1 MTTTAIFVETTP
13 NETVIS
19 DIRLSNE
26 AVFETVLRQY
36 YAPLCR
42 YARPI
47 LGDGDEAEEV
57 VQTVFLTIW
66 ERRESL
72 LITTSLKAYLYRA
85 VRNRC
90 LNRLNQQSVQAGHRQ
105 QAATELYADVASPT
119 QALLAD
125 ELSSRLQHA
134 IARLPE
140 QCRRAFE
147 LSRFEE
153 LSYKEI
159 ADRLGIAAKT
169 VENQIGKALRILR
182 TELSDYLPLFF
193 LLAWAAVA

>member
-1 MTTTAIFVETTP
+1 VQTNPDDSLIGA
-13 NETVIS
+13 
-19 DIRLSNE
+19 IRLGNE
-26 AVFETVLRQY
+26 AVFEEIFRQH

-42 YARPI
+42 YAQSI
-47 LGDGDEAEEV
+47 LHDADEAEEM

-66 ERRESL
+66 ERRETL

-85 VRNRC
+85 VHNRC
-90 LNRLNQQSVQAGHRQ
+90 LNRLEQQQTQANHRLR
-105 QAATELYADVASPT
+105 AATELYADVPSPN
-119 QALLAD
+119 QAVLAD
-125 ELSSRLQHA
+125 ELSQHLQRA
-134 IARLPE
+134 IETLPD

-159 ADRLGIAAKT
+159 AERLGIAIKT

-182 TELSDYLPLFF
+182 TELSDYLPLLL
-193 LLAWAAVA
+193 LLAGEPFR

>member
-1 MTTTAIFVETTP
+1 MQTNPDETL
-13 NETVIS
+13 IG
-19 DIRLSNE
+19 DIRIGNE
-26 AVFETVLRQY
+26 AVFETIFRQY

-47 LGDGDEAEEV
+47 LSDSDEAEEV
-57 VQTVFLTIW
+57 VQNVFLTIW
-66 ERRESL
+66 ERRETL

-85 VRNRC
+85 VHNRC

-105 QAATELYADVASPT
+105 QAATELYTDAISPT
-119 QALLAD
+119 QSLLAD
-125 ELSSRLQHA
+125 ELSTRLHRA
-134 IARLPE
+134 IGQLPE

-159 ADRLGIAAKT
+159 ADRLGIATKT
-169 VENQIGKALRILR
+169 VENQIGKALRFLR
-182 TELSDYLPLFF
+182 TELSDYLPLLF
-193 LLAWAAVA
+193 LLAGGAGA